1 MAASLCA
8 KFKAQP
14 GLSQVPLAVSCL
26 LGRIVHFDLK
36 SANVLLGRDWTAKIA
51 DVGLAKILKD
61 GWLSTLREV
70 YILPF
75 EPSAVHS
82 LLQCCTLL
90 CLLPLSLTY
99 CAQGTRGLAFMH
111 GTCEVE
117 VSVSCRGPTHVRNR
131 ECASHGY
138 HANKEC
144 VLMSACQGSLAER
157 WTSAHLRCSPQRR
170 LCEVLE
176 LEQVALCRWA
186 PSHGQRQR
194 CFWASHAQRRWTS
207 TRMVSCCGSYLLGKH
222 LQEEI

>member
-1 MAASLCA
+1 LSPLQYILCCNAAHCFACFPCRSH
-8 KFKAQP
+8 
-14 GLSQVPLAVSCL
+14 
-26 LGRIVHFDLK
+26 IVHK
-36 SANVLLGRDWTAKIA
+36 EPEAWLLT
-51 DVGLAKILKD
+51 
-61 GWLSTLREV
+61 
-70 YILPF
+70 
-75 EPSAVHS
+75 
-82 LLQCCTLL
+82 
-90 CLLPLSLTY
+90 
-99 CAQGTRGLAFMH
+99 H

-117 VSVSCRGPTHVRNR
+117 VFVSCRGPTHVRNR

-157 WTSAHLRCSPQRR
+157 WTSAHLGCSPQRR